1 MGRSRQNF
9 SPKLE
14 PIHRTSQ
21 AVDSS
26 SAKINDGITG
36 VLDDEFTVLMRLPE
50 HVLTNYCYTMLS
62 NIWEKKLLKHYF
74 CFFLYDP
81 YPSYE
86 WNFIKGVQQA
96 SRQVYIFYYKN
107 MHSITNLHPNNA
119 IYTK

>member
-1 MGRSRQNF
+1 MSSAGNQSSRQ
-9 SPKLE
+9 SVGSL
-14 PIHRTSQ
+14 
-21 AVDSS
+21 
-26 SAKINDGITG
+26 SAKINDEITG

-50 HVLTNYCYTMLS
+50 HVLTNYCYTMLN

-81 YPSYE
+81 NPSYE